1 MADVEIVEF
10 NVCDAKWK
18 ACYQPIPK
26 GETPIITAGIQN
38 ILVPHYGLTVRN
50 NTNNS
55 LVVDVDIKGPY
66 REYTYTIPALDPGQT
81 YKLPLEPEG
90 FSDDMPSYP
99 VNLTVSAGYWKGVN
113 FIETDR
119 RTITVQLGQI
129 LTVAVNDPSMG
140 TTNTNFPPGTYIV
153 QKGSQVS
160 VTAKPNAGYY
170 FDYWTLNGT
179 KSTANPITFT
189 MDKDYTL
196 TAYFT
201 STPPIRKLTVAVNDP
216 AMGTTDENY
225 PPGTYNVQSGTSVA
239 VTAIP
244 YSGYDLDYWTLDGQ
258 KLPLTTKTITI
269 TVDKDSTLTA
279 YFKALPPPPPTHTLT
294 VAVNNPTMGT
304 TDDKYPPGTYTIQ
317 EGTSVTV
324 TAKPNTGYKFSHWM
338 LDSTK
343 RTENPI
349 TFTIDKDYTLTAY
362 FEALP
367 PTHKLTVAVNNPAM
381 GTTDSKYPP
390 GTYDIP
396 EGTTVQ
402 VTAIPNSGY
411 KFDHWTLNG
420 TTSTENPIT
429 FIMDKDYTLT
439 AYFVQ
444 IPPPATATLTGTVKG
459 LLGMSVKG
467 ADVRLNNLYR
477 ATTDANGSF
486 TITNIPLGTYTLTVT
501 HWMYEPKILTIE
513 LSEARTYTIDIT
525 LQFKRILILGA
536 SGALMGIVTAIF
548 IAKAAKPPA
557 PPKPKK

>member
-1 MADVEIVEF
+1 
-10 NVCDAKWK
+10 
-18 ACYQPIPK
+18 
-26 GETPIITAGIQN
+26 
-38 ILVPHYGLTVRN
+38 
-50 NTNNS
+50 
-55 LVVDVDIKGPY
+55 
-66 REYTYTIPALDPGQT
+66 
-81 YKLPLEPEG
+81 
-90 FSDDMPSYP
+90 
-99 VNLTVSAGYWKGVN
+99 
-113 FIETDR
+113 
-119 RTITVQLGQI
+119 
-129 LTVAVNDPSMG
+129 MG

-160 VTAKPNAGYY
+160 VTAKPNAGY
-170 FDYWTLNGT
+170 
-179 KSTANPITFT
+179 
-189 MDKDYTL
+189 
-196 TAYFT
+196 
-201 STPPIRKLTVAVNDP
+201 
-216 AMGTTDENY
+216 
-225 PPGTYNVQSGTSVA
+225 
-239 VTAIP
+239 
-244 YSGYDLDYWTLDGQ
+244 DLDYWTLDGQ
-258 KLPLTTKTITI
+258 KLSLTTKTITI
-269 TVDKDSTLTA
+269 TVDKDCTLTA
-279 YFKALPPPPPTHTLT
+279 YFKALPPPPTHTLT
-294 VAVNNPTMGT
+294 VAVNDPTMGT
-304 TDDKYPPGTYTIQ
+304 TDDKYPPGTYTVQ

-324 TAKPNTGYKFSHWM
+324 TAKPNTGYKFSYWM

-349 TFTIDKDYTLTAY
+349 TFTMDKDYTLTAY

-367 PTHKLTVAVNNPAM
+367 PTHKLTVAVNDPTM

-396 EGTTVQ
+396 EGTTVS
-402 VTAIPNSGY
+402 VTAIPKSGY

-459 LLGMSVKG
+459 LLGMPVKG